1 MLRWCRWLGWLPLA
15 VACNGPGL
23 ETSPDSGAP
32 GATGPR
38 SPEVQAATDASVP
51 RDRADAASNELVI
64 LVGGDVN
71 LGRGAGQ
78 QILRNPDYNPLSQLD
93 PLLRTADLRFVNL
106 ESQLSDQD
114 GETQS
119 HQNHLIFT
127 GPPGGA
133 RTLALAHI
141 DVVSV
146 ANNHAWDYGKRALFE
161 TLANLRR
168 ANVAYVGASEARK
181 AQYEPITLRLKGKRI
196 ALFAVTQVW
205 NQPPFNTHEG
215 QFHVAWASIELLKE
229 NILRARRESDIVILS
244 YHGGG
249 EYVEVPM
256 QWTRAFV
263 RDAMQLG
270 VDVIVGHHPHVPH
283 GVGWIEDRPVL
294 YSLGNLV
301 FAMHSDYPWTG
312 TSFMA
317 RLTFGSG
324 PVRVEACPYYI
335 LGHEPLLFSGA
346 NKSFRERA
354 MRRHLQEV
362 SLTVGGSRVSEPGAF
377 SCMTLSPP
385 NVRVGA
391 AGAVR

>member
-1 MLRWCRWLGWLPLA
+1 MPRWCRWLGWLA
-15 VACNGPGL
+15 FVSACNERPR
-23 ETSPDSGAP
+23 ESARDSGSKA
-32 GATGPR
+32 GAALPR
-38 SPEVQAATDASVP
+38 ASASIEQAEASEGG
-51 RDRADAASNELVI
+51 SSELVI

-71 LGRGAGQ
+71 LGRDAGQ
-78 QILRNPDYNPLSQLD
+78 QILRNPEYNPFSELE
-93 PLLRTADLRFVNL
+93 PLLKSADLRFVNL
-106 ESQLSDQD
+106 ESQLSEQR

-119 HQNHLIFT
+119 PRNHLVFT

-133 RTLALAHI
+133 HTLALGHI
-141 DVVSV
+141 DVVSL
-146 ANNHAWDYGKRALFE
+146 ANNHAWDYGKAALFE
-161 TLANLRR
+161 TLTNLRR
-168 ANVAYVGASEARK
+168 ANVSYVGASEARK
-181 AQYEPITLRLKGKRI
+181 AQYEPLTLRVRGKRVAI
-196 ALFAVTQVW
+196 FAVTQVW

-215 QFHVAWASIELLKE
+215 QFYVAWASIELLKE
-229 NILRARRESDIVILS
+229 NIARARRENDIVILS

-256 QWTRAFV
+256 QWTRVFV

-283 GVGWIEDRPVL
+283 GIGWIEGRPVL

-324 PVRVEACPYYI
+324 PVRVEACPYFI
-335 LGHEPLLFSGA
+335 LGHQPQLFSGA
-346 NKSFRERA
+346 TKSFRDRA

-362 SLTVGGSRVSEPGAF
+362 SLSVGGSRVSEPGALG
-377 SCMTLSPP
+377 CMTLSPP
-385 NVRVGA
+385 DARGIARGA
-391 AGAVR
+391 AQ